1 MAKREE
7 FKKALIE
14 AQKAKDEVTTTTLRM
29 VLAAVKDKDINARP
43 GGNSEGIADSE
54 ILSLLQG
61 MIKQRQESRD
71 TYKGAG
77 RMDLAD
83 REDAEIKI
91 IERFMPAQM
100 SDADITA
107 AIDKLVIETGAQGM
121 KDMGKVM
128 AALKTHYAGQMDM
141 AKAGAVVKAKLG

>member
-1 MAKREE
+1 MTKREE

-14 AQKAKDEVTTTTLRM
+14 AQKAKDEITTTTLRM

-43 GGNSEGIADSE
+43 GGNSEGISDSE

-61 MIKQRQESRD
+61 MIKQRQESLE
-71 TYKGAG
+71 TYKNAG

-83 REDAEIKI
+83 REAAEIKI
-91 IERFMPAQM
+91 IERFMPAAM
-100 SDADITA
+100 SDAEAAA
-107 AIDKLVIETGAQGM
+107 AIDKLIIETGAQGM

-128 AALKTHYAGQMDM
+128 ATLKTQYAGQMDM
-141 AKAGAVVKAKLG
+141 AKAGAMVKARLG